1 MSAQNDLERYRSL
14 TRLAD
19 DAVRVPG
26 LGFRVGLDPLIGLI
40 PGIGDLAGGGISAY
54 GILVGWRAGA
64 PGSVLFR
71 MLLNVGIDTL
81 VGEIPLIGDLFDFGW
96 KSNTRNLRLLEQ
108 HLASPDQTRRA
119 SRLLLAGLGLILCG
133 VLALGIWLTLIIAT
147 QLFHLLRLT

>member
-1 MSAQNDLERYRSL
+1 
-14 TRLAD
+14 
-19 DAVRVPG
+19 
-26 LGFRVGLDPLIGLI
+26 
-40 PGIGDLAGGGISAY
+40 
-54 GILVGWRAGA
+54 
-64 PGSVLFR
+64 

-133 VLALGIWLTLIIAT
+133 VLALGIWLTFIIAT